1 MKLTVDEYILDKYNL
16 SLNEFLVL
24 YLSANSVDIKSCME
38 SLIQKGLA
46 YKDMFYENS
55 IVVSNN
61 IKDTVSSIIIESD
74 KNIIDKDQQFTD
86 LANKLRELYPSGR
99 KEGTTY
105 MWRGTTAE
113 IAKKLKTL
121 VVKYGYS
128 FTEEQV
134 IKATK
139 EYINSFNGNYKRMRL
154 LKYFILKSEKDAD
167 DNINV
172 ISELMSFI
180 ENEGQLD
187 SERNDWMSTM
197 V

>member
-197 V
+197 I